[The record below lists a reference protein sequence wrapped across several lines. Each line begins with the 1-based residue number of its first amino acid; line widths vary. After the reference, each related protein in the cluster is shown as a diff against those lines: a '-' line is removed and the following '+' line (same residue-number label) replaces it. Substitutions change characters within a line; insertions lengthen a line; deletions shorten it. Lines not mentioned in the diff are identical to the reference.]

1 MYKYFFIVGAQRSG
15 TTFLYTLLDKH
26 PQIQMAR
33 PVRPEPKFFLKEEEY
48 SLGIDFYNKTYYT
61 EIKEGAL
68 WLGEKSTGYYETP
81 QVAERI
87 HGFFPE
93 AKIVFLLRNPVDR
106 ALSNYFFSVQH
117 GLETRSLADAFLIKV
132 EAPKQTQFT
141 SVNPFDYINR
151 SKYSG
156 YLADYNRFFK
166 GNVITMISEELFTD
180 KNVLNDFFEVLGVDH
195 ADVFENMKQKVN
207 QSELPEGTSLEGIED
222 VRIALRKELSAEIG
236 LIEEWLGRKIPS
248 WE

>member
-1 MYKYFFIVGAQRSG
+1 MFKYFFIVGAQRSG

-33 PVRPEPKFFLKEEEY
+33 PVRPEPKFFLKEDEY
-48 SLGIDFYNKTYYT
+48 TRGLDFYLQTYYPD
-61 EIKEGAL
+61 IKEGAV

-87 HGFFPE
+87 HGYFPE

-117 GLETRSLADAFLIKV
+117 GLETRSLADAFLNRT
-132 EAPKQTQFT
+132 EAPKITQFT

-151 SKYSG
+151 SKYSA
-156 YLADYNRFFK
+156 YLADYNRFFS

-180 KNVLNDFFEVLGVDH
+180 QSVLTGFFDTLGIDH
-195 ADVFENMKQKVN
+195 FDVFENMKQKVN
-207 QSELPEGTSLEGIED
+207 QSELPEGTSAEVIEA
-222 VRIALRKELSAEIG
+222 VRVALRHELSSEIG
-236 LIEEWLGRKIPS
+236 LIEDMLGREIAS
-248 WE
+248 WK